1 MTKTLFIIPSLLAIF
16 LSIISCETTS
26 IALYDETAYSQIIS
40 LKVDSLSLIEKATE
54 SYSLHE
60 AEVNALQKELQFAY
74 EYARGRPKNEIT
86 AEQIFLLINPEGY
99 LLGGFFTRWESEGSL
114 KRAFVE
120 NAKAL
125 IAEAFD
131 QIIGLESG
139 KIRPEDVG

>member
-1 MTKTLFIIPSLLAIF
+1 MTKTLFIILPLLALS

-26 IALYDETAYSQIIS
+26 IALYDETAYSQIVS

-54 SYSLHE
+54 DYTVHE
-60 AEVNALQKELQFAY
+60 AEVKKLQKELQFAY

-99 LLGGFFTRWESEGSL
+99 LLGGFLARWETEGYL
-114 KRAFVE
+114 REAFVD
-120 NAKAL
+120 NAKKL

-139 KIRPEDVG
+139 KIRPEDVR